1 MTYLSRIP
9 FFCQEDADRHVF
21 WSPMIRKTDEE
32 FDVWLRAPAAEAT
45 ALQRP
50 LADGGL
56 TIVAKGARQDGE
68 PRPELQSQLR

>member
-1 MTYLSRIP
+1 
-9 FFCQEDADRHVF
+9 
-21 WSPMIRKTDEE
+21 MIRKTDEE